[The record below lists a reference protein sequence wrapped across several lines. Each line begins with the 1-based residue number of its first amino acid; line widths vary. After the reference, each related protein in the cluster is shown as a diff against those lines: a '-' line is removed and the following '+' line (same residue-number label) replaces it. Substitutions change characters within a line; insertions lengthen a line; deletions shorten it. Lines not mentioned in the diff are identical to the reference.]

1 MQRKFQ
7 NTTFNNYYYSSNNNN
22 NTMQREI
29 SKYYVQQLLQ
39 QHLGID
45 ETVVIG
51 YSILSL
57 TLPTTCEVRAHTI
70 N

>member
-1 MQRKFQ
+1 
-7 NTTFNNYYYSSNNNN
+7 
-22 NTMQREI
+22 MQREI